1 MSVKILTI
9 EKSDMVINLYKEK
22 LEVDFKEGILKK
34 VEEVIEENPLLNDSL
49 GFLMQSV
56 FPLDVMLR
64 DIEEVE
70 RTEGKIRIII
80 PMRKDIE
87 LPLKEAEIDLLYTN
101 LMELI
106 PIEKNE
112 YYKEILTQTR
122 SQREAEEGKWKKLG
136 KIT

>member
-87 LPLKEAEIDLLYTN
+87 LPLNEAEIDLLYTN
-101 LMELI
+101 
-106 PIEKNE
+106 
-112 YYKEILTQTR
+112 
-122 SQREAEEGKWKKLG
+122 
-136 KIT
+136 

>member
-34 VEEVIEENPLLNDSL
+34 VEEVIEENPLLNESL

-64 DIEEVE
+64 DIEDVE

-87 LPLKEAEIDLLYTN
+87 LPLKEAEIDLLYSN
-101 LMELI
+101 SFPKRSRRGQMEKTWQNYIDLLI
-106 PIEKNE
+106 
-112 YYKEILTQTR
+112 
-122 SQREAEEGKWKKLG
+122 
-136 KIT
+136 